1 MTNKKS
7 HHVGVS
13 VGVDKADFPTLGIMS
28 GAQNA
33 LAIIANRFSFV
44 FNLKGPNYICD
55 TVLPL
60 NVQGEGGATGRE
72 WERAPPSIEVR

>member
-1 MTNKKS
+1 MSNKRS

-13 VGVDKADFPTLGIMS
+13 VGVDKADFPTLGILT
-28 GAQNA
+28 GANNA

-55 TVLPL
+55 T
-60 NVQGEGGATGRE
+60 ATWRKGKR
-72 WERAPPSIEVR
+72 